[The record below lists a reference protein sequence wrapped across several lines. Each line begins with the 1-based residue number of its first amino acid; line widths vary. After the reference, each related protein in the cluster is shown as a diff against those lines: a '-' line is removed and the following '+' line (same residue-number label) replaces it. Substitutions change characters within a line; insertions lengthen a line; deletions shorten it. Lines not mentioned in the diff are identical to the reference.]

1 MISALWED
9 RVPPKDS
16 IGNYPDFL
24 VYGKYAML
32 PLNIVFPS
40 LQLSKVV
47 LGETPGIE
55 NRFNTLLKLEE
66 EREKARYKFLAHQC

>member
-1 MISALWED
+1 
-9 RVPPKDS
+9 
-16 IGNYPDFL
+16 
-24 VYGKYAML
+24 ML